1 MNNQRQWGDYI
12 EDILNAVESIEE
24 FILDMG
30 FEEFIRDRKTNFAV
44 VRSLE
49 IMGEAAKNIPDSV
62 REKYPDIPWKDMAG
76 MRDKMIHHY
85 FGVDYN
91 VVWKT
96 ISEDIP
102 LIKPIIQE
110 ILNNI
115 SESGKEVE
123 DTTKDVGG
131 ENGIG
136 DECCD

>member
-1 MNNQRQWGDYI
+1 
-12 EDILNAVESIEE
+12 
-24 FILDMG
+24 
-30 FEEFIRDRKTNFAV
+30 
-44 VRSLE
+44 
-49 IMGEAAKNIPDSV
+49 MGEAAKNIPDSV

>member
-1 MNNQRQWGDYI
+1 MSSHHHWEDYL
-12 EDILNAVESIEE
+12 EDILDAVEAIEE
-24 FILDMG
+24 FILDIKY
-30 FEEFIRDRKTNFAV
+30 EEFLRDRKTSFAV

-49 IMGEAAKNIPDSV
+49 IIGEAAKNIPDSV

-85 FGVDYN
+85 FGVDYL

-102 LIKPIIQE
+102 LIKPIIKG

-115 SESGKEVE
+115 A
-123 DTTKDVGG
+123 
-131 ENGIG
+131 
-136 DECCD
+136 

>member
-1 MNNQRQWGDYI
+1 MSSHHQWEDYL
-12 EDILNAVESIEE
+12 EDILDAVEAIEE
-24 FILDMG
+24 FILDINY
-30 FEEFIRDRKTNFAV
+30 EEFLRDRKTSFAV

-49 IMGEAAKNIPDSV
+49 IIGEAAKNIPDSV

-85 FGVDYN
+85 FGVDYL

-102 LIKPIIQE
+102 LIKPIIKG

-115 SESGKEVE
+115 A
-123 DTTKDVGG
+123 
-131 ENGIG
+131 
-136 DECCD
+136 

>member
-1 MNNQRQWGDYI
+1 MNDQRQWGDYI

-85 FGVDYN
+85 FGVDYK

-102 LIKPIIQE
+102 LIKPIIKE
-110 ILNNI
+110 ILNSI
-115 SESGKEVE
+115 SENRKEAE
-123 DTTKDVGG
+123 DTTKDAGD
-131 ENGIG
+131 ENGRK
-136 DECCD
+136 

>member
-1 MNNQRQWGDYI
+1 MSDRRQWGDFM
-12 EDILNAVESIEE
+12 EDILDAVESIDE

-30 FEEFIRDRKTNFAV
+30 YEEFVRDRKTNFAV

-49 IMGEAAKNIPDSV
+49 IIGEAAKSIPDSV

-85 FGVDYN
+85 FGVDYK

-102 LIKPIIQE
+102 LIKPIIKE
-110 ILNNI
+110 ILNSITRN
-115 SESGKEVE
+115 SEETKSP
-123 DTTKDVGG
+123 TKDMGG
-131 ENGIG
+131 
-136 DECCD
+136 